1 MSLSEGTTENPFIKN
16 DETAKKLK
24 SENKILKLQE
34 DEYQLEMSLYD
45 NNSIEFKVS
54 LNSPMATCYYIENY
68 NFETI
73 KKISFLFHNKYKDSE
88 GVFQYYKKKIFAGK
102 EINLELS
109 PDKNIMSLKYQKIVD
124 EETIDVVLQVRPL
137 ILL

>member
-54 LNSPMATCYYIENY
+54 LNSPMATCYFIENY

-88 GVFQYYKKKIFAGK
+88 GVYQYYKEKIFARK

-109 PDKNIMSLKYQKIVD
+109 PDKKYNVFKVSKNC
-124 EETIDVVLQVRPL
+124 
-137 ILL
+137 